1 MSISCPA
8 DRVHLWLQILVY
20 PMKREEFDRRFPK
33 VPEAERRVL
42 MYEAAT
48 LSVLPAKSAEM
59 GKEKGEMPL
68 PENESVAP
76 DRERSPNEIREGA
89 F

>member
-1 MSISCPA
+1 M
-8 DRVHLWLQILVY
+8 
-20 PMKREEFDRRFPK
+20 RR
-33 VPEAERRVL
+33 
-42 MYEAAT
+42 AT

-76 DRERSPNEIREGA
+76 DRVVRLDRERSPNEIREGA
-89 F
+89 FLKGCVATVADGGW